1 MPYEI
6 MEITD
11 AELNKPRF
19 RSECTAAY
27 IATVRGFI
35 LNEVARRAV
44 KIRERHGMFGA
55 EERQEEWDEYT
66 DLSMGATR
74 ELCSRNNRVTL
85 LIPFGWQLMK

>member
-6 MEITD
+6 MDITD
-11 AELNKPRF
+11 AELAKPRF
-19 RSECTAAY
+19 KSECTAAY

-35 LNEVARRAV
+35 LNEVARKAV

-74 ELCSRNNRVTL
+74 ESELASGATLKLTVCLRNHR
-85 LIPFGWQLMK
+85 